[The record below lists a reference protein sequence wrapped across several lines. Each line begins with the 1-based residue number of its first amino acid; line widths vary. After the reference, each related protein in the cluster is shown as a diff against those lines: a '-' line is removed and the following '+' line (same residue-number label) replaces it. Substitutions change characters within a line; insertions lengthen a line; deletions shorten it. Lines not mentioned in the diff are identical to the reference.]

1 MAAAPVHSQKPRC
14 QKTESRSVAQIGF
27 DQAGSSRARSNNAS
41 LQKMPANGSRV
52 RGDQIQN
59 RRAAAR
65 SCRRAFHAHQQA
77 QIIAKAKQ
85 PAAERPSNSCSRRI
99 RKTSWLCCGTTKQAQ
114 INATIPRQET
124 YGADEGCSRCD
135 RSQLPPQISCERQHQ
150 QPGQRQSAG
159 SKSVM
164 AGIISR

>member
-27 DQAGSSRARSNNAS
+27 DQAGSSRARSNNTS
-41 LQKMPANGSRV
+41 LQKMPANRSRV

-114 INATIPRQET
+114 INATIPARKLMALT
-124 YGADEGCSRCD
+124 RAARGAIVLNCRRKYPANGSINNPVSANPPAASR
-135 RSQLPPQISCERQHQ
+135 
-150 QPGQRQSAG
+150 
-159 SKSVM
+159 
-164 AGIISR
+164 

>member
-52 RGDQIQN
+52 RADQIQN

-114 INATIPRQET
+114 INATIPARRLT
-124 YGADEGCSRCD
+124 VLTRAARGAIALNCRRKYPANGSINNPVSANPPAASR
-135 RSQLPPQISCERQHQ
+135 
-150 QPGQRQSAG
+150 
-159 SKSVM
+159 
-164 AGIISR
+164 